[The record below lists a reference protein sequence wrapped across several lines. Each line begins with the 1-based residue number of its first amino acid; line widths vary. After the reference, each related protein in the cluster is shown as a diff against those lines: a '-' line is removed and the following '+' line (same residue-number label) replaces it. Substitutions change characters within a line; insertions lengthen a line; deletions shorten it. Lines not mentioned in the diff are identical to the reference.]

1 MQASQRTEFN
11 HALEYAIEQSN
22 KYKQPLLTAFCLF
35 DNYPNANISHYRF
48 LLQGLFEVKESLNR
62 RGVGFVVYHGDPTKI
77 IPKISEEA
85 SMVIVDRDYQRNQ
98 RFWRQKVAQSINC
111 PLIQIES
118 NVIVPIETVS
128 QKEEF
133 SAGTIRPKINRLL
146 DDYLVPL
153 RKRRVKNISEENGTD
168 GIDFTDIDEILPKI
182 KTKSN
187 KFQDIRFQ
195 GGASSAKKMLRKF
208 IQCDLAVFGTLRNDP
223 AEDHLSNMS
232 PFLHFG
238 QISPLEI
245 ALEILSTNSPGSES
259 YLEELIIR
267 RELSMNFVFFNKNYD
282 NIECLPNWAKTTL
295 DIHALDSRE
304 YTYLFD
310 ELETAN
316 THDPYWNAAQKEMTK
331 FGKMH
336 GYMRMYW
343 GKKII
348 EWSDS
353 PEDAYAH
360 CVTLNDRYE
369 LDGRDPNGYAGV
381 AWCFGKHDRAWKERD
396 IFGKVR
402 YMNDNG
408 LRRKFDIEKYVL
420 RIGE

>member
-1 MQASQRTEFN
+1 MHN
-11 HALEYAIEQSN
+11 
-22 KYKQPLLTAFCLF
+22 QPLLTAFCLL

-48 LLQGLFEVKESLNR
+48 LLQGLFEVKESLKR
-62 RGVGFVVYHGDPTKI
+62 RGIGFVVYHGDPIQI
-77 IPKISEEA
+77 IPKIGEEA
-85 SMVIVDRDYQRNQ
+85 SIVVVDRDYQRKQ
-98 RFWRQKVAQSINC
+98 RFWRYKVAQSLTC
-111 PLIQIES
+111 PLIQVES
-118 NVIVPIETVS
+118 NVIVPVETVS
-128 QKEEF
+128 KKDEF
-133 SAGTIRPKINRLL
+133 SAGTIRPKINRVL
-146 DDYLVPL
+146 DDYLIPL
-153 RKRRVKNISEENGTD
+153 RRRRVQNISEENGFD
-168 GIDFTDIDEILPKI
+168 GIDFTDIDETLSKLQ
-182 KTKSN
+182 TRSD

-195 GGASSAKKMLRKF
+195 GGASSARKMLRKF
-208 IQCDLAVFGTLRNDP
+208 IQYDLADFGTLRNNP
-223 AEDHLSNMS
+223 AVDHLSNMS

-245 ALEILSTNSPGSES
+245 ALEILNTNSLGSES

-295 DIHALDSRE
+295 DIHSLDPRE
-304 YTYLFD
+304 YNYSLK
-310 ELETAN
+310 ELENAN
-316 THDPYWNAAQKEMTK
+316 THDSYWNAAQKEMTK

-353 PEDAYAH
+353 PEEAYMN

-369 LDGRDPNGYAGV
+369 LDGRDPNGYAGI

-402 YMNDNG
+402 YMNDKG